1 MYHNLKL
8 ESCFADAVYRGEK
21 TFEIRY
27 NKDRGFQMGDLI
39 TFSVIQNGA
48 HINHLLNMETF
59 EITYV
64 LSYYGLKKDYVAFSI
79 KRVYKENNDER

>member
-8 ESCFADAVYRGEK
+8 ESCFAEAVNRGEK

-27 NKDRGFQMGDLI
+27 NKDRGFQTGDFI
-39 TFSVIQNGA
+39 TFSVVNEGV
-48 HINHLLNMETF
+48 HINHPLNLAVF

-64 LSYYGLKKDYVAFSI
+64 LSYYGLKEDYVAFSI
-79 KRVYKENNDER
+79 KRADKEKNGDE